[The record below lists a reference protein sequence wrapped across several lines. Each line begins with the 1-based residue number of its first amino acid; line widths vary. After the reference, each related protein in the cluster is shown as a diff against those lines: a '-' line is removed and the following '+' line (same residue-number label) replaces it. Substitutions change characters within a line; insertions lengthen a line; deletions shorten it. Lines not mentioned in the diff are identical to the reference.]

1 MTYNVNVY
9 FWRLSGGALRR
20 CTSEI
25 VAVQKLS
32 TLQAYG
38 RSVLGYI
45 EVDLLST
52 QEKNQSQAALRAVA
66 ANCRQT
72 SSF

>member
-25 VAVQKLS
+25 VAVQQLS
-32 TLQAYG
+32 NLQAYG
-38 RSVLGYI
+38 RLMVALMVARCAVLQNF
-45 EVDLLST
+45 D
-52 QEKNQSQAALRAVA
+52 RAGLA
-66 ANCRQT
+66 
-72 SSF
+72 